1 MTGATGG
8 GGRPEV
14 GWVGA
19 FGYLAI
25 CLTLL
30 AFNLLLAIDPEGY
43 SDQMHEDGWVENLT
57 LAAYLLAAA
66 LLFAAAR
73 AEERRLPRF
82 ILAAGGIAMAF
93 IAGEELD
100 WGQRILGF
108 ATPDYLFLSRDMPAS
123 IHNHLPIT
131 YWILFLQFMVL
142 SCVVTAAALLS
153 RKTALFGVP
162 LPSLPLMLALLA
174 ILLYEKLPLGAYL
187 AEAHSKFW
195 FRTFRGREEHAV
207 LMILA
212 AYALFSKR
220 AALAL
225 ATGATLMLHLACA
238 YVHRHNFALPAGVIY
253 KQELPEMLLGL
264 FWIFYAGQLLLS
276 ARREGA
282 SGTARGGSTSSF
294 SQRFRRAREAL
305 SLWPTVSWLVL
316 AASAALLIFEHFKY
330 RAERAEIEQALQI
343 ARSAPPAA
351 RAEFDIHLIGRK
363 LAYFK
368 EPCSRSDRNAR
379 RFFLHIFP
387 ENEMD
392 LPEHRKQYRFDNLD
406 FLFFRRHGARIQGS
420 CMALMP
426 LPDYP
431 IARIRTGQHDG
442 EKWHWV
448 ADFTLAE

>member
-14 GWVGA
+14 SWVGA

-66 LLFAAAR
+66 LLFAAAW

-93 IAGEELD
+93 IAGEELS

-123 IHNHLPIT
+123 IHSHLPWFT
-131 YWILFLQFMVL
+131 YWTLFLQFMVL
-142 SCVVTAAALLS
+142 PCVVTAAALFS

-174 ILLYEKLPLGAYL
+174 ILLYEKLPFGAYL

-195 FRTFRGREEHAV
+195 FSIFRGREEYAV

-225 ATGATLMLHLACA
+225 AAGATLTLHLACA
-238 YVHRHNFALPAGVIY
+238 YVHQHNFASN
-253 KQELPEMLLGL
+253 KHELSEMLLGL
-264 FWIFYAGQLLLS
+264 FFLGYAGQLLLS
-276 ARREGA
+276 ARRERLAPPGGVPA
-282 SGTARGGSTSSF
+282 SASVSGRRGMP
-294 SQRFRRAREAL
+294 L
-305 SLWPTVSWLVL
+305 PLWPTVSWLVL

-330 RAERAEIEQALQI
+330 RAERAEIEQALQV

-368 EPCSRSDRNAR
+368 EPCSRGDRNDAT

-387 ENEMD
+387 ENEAD
-392 LPEHRKQYRFDNLD
+392 LPEHRKQYWFDNLD
-406 FLFFRRHGARIQGS
+406 FPFFRAHGAHIQGS

-442 EKWHWV
+442 KKWHWV